1 MPENIH
7 FDKAPIIEAI
17 IDLRVE
23 PQSGDV
29 MPLLEGLRDTLKGTF
44 PDSHNM
50 LEVAVQIDD
59 VSGSHT
65 QSINGY
71 RLFSED
77 KQKVIQIRRDGF
89 GFSLL
94 HPYDRWDG
102 FCDEA
107 RRLWDMYRNA
117 LQPVAVTRTAV
128 RYINRIDIP
137 LPSIDIKEY
146 FRTSPE
152 VSPDLPQMLQSYLMR
167 LILSHPES
175 GGTAVIQQ
183 ALVNPPNPDTT
194 SVILDID
201 LFREQEIPQGEEEIW
216 DLFEQLRD
224 GKNQIFRACIT
235 DKTEELIS

>member
-89 GFSLL
+89 GLAYCTPTTGGMDFVMKPVASGICIVMLFSL
-94 HPYDRWDG
+94 
-102 FCDEA
+102 
-107 RRLWDMYRNA
+107 
-117 LQPVAVTRTAV
+117 
-128 RYINRIDIP
+128 
-137 LPSIDIKEY
+137 
-146 FRTSPE
+146 
-152 VSPDLPQMLQSYLMR
+152 
-167 LILSHPES
+167 
-175 GGTAVIQQ
+175 
-183 ALVNPPNPDTT
+183 
-194 SVILDID
+194 
-201 LFREQEIPQGEEEIW
+201 
-216 DLFEQLRD
+216 
-224 GKNQIFRACIT
+224 
-235 DKTEELIS
+235 